1 MKKFFEKKRGILAL
15 VVTGA
20 LLNTAAVQAG
30 EWSTEVDLDYRYF
43 RKAPAQ
49 AVGTTTV
56 TSTQQAVA
64 DFYAFLLSVG
74 IPVSDFVTVPQAIL
88 AVSAVQAGGSGS
100 QGNNEPSVVI
110 QPTYFNAWADN
121 TNTFT
126 FKPFFRWDNMDDA
139 RTHADIREMVWV
151 SKHGTEAKPWDLRVG
166 IDKVFWGTTE
176 SQHLV
181 DVVNQTD
188 EVENINRESKLGQ
201 PMVRATISRAW
212 GTLDAFVLP
221 WFRERTFSGV
231 DGRLRPLVSLAT
243 LPVTYQSGD
252 RANHVDYALRWSKS
266 FDAVDVG
273 ISQFVGTNRDP
284 RVASSSKYYTASNPA
299 GLYLSYDQMAQ
310 TSVDVTAVSGNWIYK
325 LEALHRDTNYDHY
338 WAGVTGFEY
347 AFNGVFHTHYDVNAF
362 LEYNYDSRGQGQ
374 AVYQSDVF
382 VGALLN
388 FNDAKST
395 QLKIGTLV
403 DTNDSTR
410 STRVQFS
417 RRLNNQWSARFEGQ
431 WFNSV
436 DSGNPLYAYRE
447 DSYIQSSLIKYF

>member
-1 MKKFFEKKRGILAL
+1 MSSCNKKNHGFKTAILISAL
-15 VVTGA
+15 I
-20 LLNTAAVQAG
+20 NTAAVHAG

-43 RKAPAQ
+43 RKPPAQ
-49 AVGTTTV
+49 VPTGTTTQE
-56 TSTQQAVA
+56 TAAT
-64 DFYAFLLSVG
+64 FYAFLVSVG
-74 IPVSDFVTVPQAIL
+74 VPVTSFVTVPTAVL
-88 AVSAVQAGGSGS
+88 AVSAAQSGGSGT

-110 QPTYFNAWADN
+110 QPTYFNEWAN
-121 TNTFT
+121 KTNSFT
-126 FKPFFRWDNMDDA
+126 FKPFFRWDNMDDK
-139 RTHADIREMVWV
+139 RTHADIREMVWM
-151 SKHGTEAKPWDLRVG
+151 SKHGTDAKPWDLRIG
-166 IDKVFWGTTE
+166 IDKVFWGAAE

-181 DVVNQTD
+181 DVINQTD
-188 EVENINRESKLGQ
+188 EVENINREAKLGQ
-201 PMVRATISRAW
+201 PMVRATISGKL

-221 WFRERTFSGV
+221 WFRERTYSGQ

-243 LPVTYQSGD
+243 LPVTYQSGAKD
-252 RANHVDYALRWSKS
+252 SHVDYALRWSKS
-266 FDAVDVG
+266 FSGIDLG

-284 RVASSSKYYTASNPA
+284 RVATSAIYVTAANPA

-310 TSVDVTAVSGNWIYK
+310 TSVDMTAVRGNWVYK

-338 WAGVTGFEY
+338 WAGVTGVEY
-347 AFNGVFHTHYDVNAF
+347 AFNGVFHTPYDVNTF

-388 FNDAKST
+388 LNDDKST
-395 QLKIGTLV
+395 QLKLGVLV

-417 RRLNNQWSARFEGQ
+417 RRLNDNWSARLEGQ

-436 DSGNPLYAYRE
+436 DSGNPLNAYRE
-447 DSYIQSSLIKYF
+447 DSYLQATLARYF